1 LCPPAKHQELAEQK
15 DELMGKVAALKTDLQ
30 DWRTKLE
37 QQVKS
42 YKAVRVSTRTRRR
55 CRMCWLCL
63 CGGAGLRC
71 VAPACHA
78 SALPQTH
85 TRAHTCKPMQEIG
98 QLRQALSS
106 EVDELRGEFADL
118 KAALKQQIA
127 AISAVQQDEPGSAD
141 AAGGAPPTGLHGA
154 NNAAAA
160 QLEAAFV

>member
-1 LCPPAKHQELAEQK
+1 
-15 DELMGKVAALKTDLQ
+15 
-30 DWRTKLE
+30 
-37 QQVKS
+37 
-42 YKAVRVSTRTRRR
+42 
-55 CRMCWLCL
+55 
-63 CGGAGLRC
+63 
-71 VAPACHA
+71 
-78 SALPQTH
+78 
-85 TRAHTCKPMQEIG
+85 MQEIG